1 MKRPN
6 SEGLET
12 CAQPTWDATFEIEH
26 VVAEE
31 NSAFENPTIQVPEDQ
46 DEGTFEEV
54 VDTVIQESPAQ
65 EFQDA
70 MMMVVSPNDNDVQDC
85 FEMLEQLNRAQTIL
99 VAMQAQCPSSRYCQ
113 KVQEDIDDLLMQT
126 TVIVSQDLEV
136 IGNSADDFAAMK
148 TRTIAVLEKFREV
161 KAIFD
166 DIMTIERATKVLKRH
181 ATDDTDNENE
191 DNDEN
196 SK

>member
-1 MKRPN
+1 MQRSN

-12 CAQPTWDATFEIEH
+12 CAQPTWEIEH

-31 NSAFENPTIQVPEDQ
+31 NSAFENPTIEVPGDQ
-46 DEGTFEEV
+46 DEGTVEEV

-65 EFQDA
+65 ESQDS
-70 MMMVVSPNDNDVQDC
+70 MMMVVSPNDNDVQDS
-85 FEMLEQLNRAQTIL
+85 FEMLQQLNRAQTIL

-113 KVQEDIDDLLMQT
+113 KVKEDIDDLLMQT
-126 TVIVSQDLEV
+126 TVIVSQDLE
-136 IGNSADDFAAMK
+136 IMENGANAASMK
-148 TRTIAVLEKFREV
+148 TRTIAVLEKFKEV

-181 ATDDTDNENE
+181 ATDDTNNENE